1 MAGPIKKKYKNF
13 SLQSFIYLYALYA
26 PNLSIVYNNAITMFK
41 NEYDGASFLH
51 NT

>member
-26 PNLSIVYNNAITMFK
+26 KLKYRI
-41 NEYDGASFLH
+41 
-51 NT
+51 